1 MNKSP
6 RLILVTGATN
16 SGKSEW
22 AEHLAEKTNK
32 SLIYIATA
40 QKNDYDSEWMK
51 KIAEHQQRRL
61 SQWQTWEIPKQLP
74 ASLVNILV
82 DSCILI
88 DSLGTWVANYLEA
101 EETIWQKQT
110 EELIS
115 SLKQANA
122 HSIIMV
128 AEETGWGVVPAY
140 KLGRLFRSRLGKLI
154 RQVGVIADDVY
165 LVVGGYAVDVSKIGT
180 NIGLDNQ
187 FIHED

>member
-6 RLILVTGATN
+6 RLILVTGAAN

-32 SLIYIATA
+32 PLIYIATA
-40 QKNDYDSEWMK
+40 QKNEYDSEWMK
-51 KIAEHQQRRL
+51 KIAAHQQRRS
-61 SQWQTWEIPKQLP
+61 SQWQTWEIPKQLT
-74 ASLVNILV
+74 ASLVNIPV

-140 KLGRLFRSRLGKLI
+140 ELGRLFRSRLGKLI
-154 RQVGVIADDVY
+154 RQVGVIADSVY
-165 LVVGGYAVDVSKIGT
+165 LVVGGHAVDVSKIGT
-180 NIGLDNQ
+180 KLI
-187 FIHED
+187 